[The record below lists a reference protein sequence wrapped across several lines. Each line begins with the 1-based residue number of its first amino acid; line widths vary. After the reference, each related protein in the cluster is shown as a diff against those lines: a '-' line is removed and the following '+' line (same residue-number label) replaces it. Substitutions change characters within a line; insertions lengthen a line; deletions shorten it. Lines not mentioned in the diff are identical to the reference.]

1 MKTFEI
7 FSEKKKGQN
16 GRRRFKVVLY
26 KIHPDSCIDTQNEVG
41 TEYNLN
47 GITWIREYCEKALPS
62 IKGTFLRCEFLDDE
76 RTELCGHGMTDIEDG
91 VPIFE
96 NATTIGVFDDGYI
109 DEIEDENGNK
119 IVVCIGEGEIDSSC
133 YHNFC
138 EKLDADIAAGIYP
151 NGSVEIM
158 RTEDNDGIVYKYG
171 YKDKGRIPM
180 EFIHSGYALL
190 GVTPS
195 DNAAKLLELN
205 EHKEENH
212 MNEAEIKALIENT
225 VAVYTN
231 QVAEINQC
239 KTECEAK
246 IAELNQTIE
255 KITSEKNEIEASSQ
269 QIQTA
274 LDKVQEEFKELDK
287 KYHELWEERDALDK
301 ALGEAKAKERLGEL
315 NSAIA
320 SFTDD
325 EKAYAKDEIE
335 AFNANPVESEI
346 NSVVDKI
353 LIGIGKKAKEAK
365 EAVSAEQNAANDA
378 DIDDIFSGVA
388 EPTTVEDDNIF

>member
-1 MKTFEI
+1 
-7 FSEKKKGQN
+7 
-16 GRRRFKVVLY
+16 
-26 KIHPDSCIDTQNEVG
+26 
-41 TEYNLN
+41 
-47 GITWIREYCEKALPS
+47 
-62 IKGTFLRCEFLDDE
+62 
-76 RTELCGHGMTDIEDG
+76 
-91 VPIFE
+91 
-96 NATTIGVFDDGYI
+96 
-109 DEIEDENGNK
+109 
-119 IVVCIGEGEIDSSC
+119 
-133 YHNFC
+133 
-138 EKLDADIAAGIYP
+138 
-151 NGSVEIM
+151 
-158 RTEDNDGIVYKYG
+158 
-171 YKDKGRIPM
+171 
-180 EFIHSGYALL
+180 
-190 GVTPS
+190 
-195 DNAAKLLELN
+195 
-205 EHKEENH
+205 